1 MHAIIIVVLILA
13 ILLVIFTLQ
22 NSFEVSITVFLWEI
36 NDAPMVLVL
45 ICCVVLGYLIAAL
58 YFYPHTW
65 KLKKDYKK
73 AVKTIMKLEKK
84 TGSYQEPEKTG
95 PEGIELDRDT
105 KDNDDNSFFKE

>member
-1 MHAIIIVVLILA
+1 MHAVIIVVLILA

-22 NSFEVSITVFLWEI
+22 NSFEVSITVFFWEI
-36 NDAPMVLVL
+36 NNAPLVLVL
-45 ICCVVLGYLIAAL
+45 ICCVVLGYLIAVL

-84 TGSYQEPEKTG
+84 TESYRKPEQTG
-95 PEGIELDRDT
+95 PEGIDLDTDT
-105 KDNDDNSFFKE
+105 EENEDQSFFRE